1 MSPRAYTSGGM
12 KGCSVI
18 HAALKCHVLH
28 LLRRGTWFNSLPAEL
43 QTSLV
48 DQSEIREF
56 CAHQSVCRQ
65 GQPSSGLWAV
75 LDGQVLLEAVFEDGS
90 EFLFHVGGPGH
101 WFGDLGLLSSRPNVV
116 TVTTATPARILLF
129 PAKAF
134 EALMARDPNHFR
146 LFAQLTIDRFQLI
159 LRTFALSR
167 VLNPERYCRT
177 RLALLTRLWRED
189 GHLGP
194 VLEITL
200 SQSTVARLV
209 GVSRQTLNRY
219 LARLQADQTVET
231 SFRTLRILEPER
243 LSAEELIPHGRV
255 FDGL

>member
-1 MSPRAYTSGGM
+1 MINA
-12 KGCSVI
+12 V
-18 HAALKCHVLH
+18 LKCHVLN
-28 LLRRGTWFNSLPAEL
+28 LLRRGTWFNSLPTDL
-43 QTSLV
+43 QSSV
-48 DQSEIREF
+48 VEESEVREF
-56 CAHQSVCRQ
+56 RANAVVYRQ
-65 GQPSSGLWAV
+65 AQPSSGLWAV
-75 LDGQVLLEAVFEDGS
+75 LDGQVLLEVLFEDGS

-116 TVTTATPARILLF
+116 TVTTATSARILFF

-134 EALMARDPNHFR
+134 EALMARDPNYFR
-146 LFAQLTIDRFQLI
+146 LFAQLTIDRFHLI

-177 RLALLTRLWRED
+177 RLALLTHLWRED
-189 GHLGP
+189 GHRGP

-200 SQSTVARLV
+200 SQSTVARLL

-219 LARLQADQTVET
+219 LARLQAEQTVET

-243 LSAEELIPHGRV
+243 LSAEEMIPHRRMLM
-255 FDGL
+255 DGEEREY